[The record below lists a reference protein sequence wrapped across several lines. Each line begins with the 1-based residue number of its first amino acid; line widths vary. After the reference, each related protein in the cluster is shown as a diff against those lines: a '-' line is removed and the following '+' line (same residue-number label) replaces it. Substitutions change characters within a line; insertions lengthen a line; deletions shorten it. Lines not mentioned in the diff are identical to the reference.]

1 VEERIFMT
9 NLKGKLPSPKGL
21 IRKIFKN
28 GKVIGLLLAILISIF
43 SVFIIRTC
51 IDIKTENANVV
62 VQAKGISL
70 EKQVLDDHVKTIEAK
85 GYENVTYELN
95 KIVETAEKNNV
106 PRRNVNV
113 TSRGNIE
120 DGIKEAIVSRYDFYA
135 TYYKVQIDGND
146 YLFKNNSEC
155 EDFIHKINEYDSQE
169 YTIETTKKIIYQETK
184 EEDLSNII
192 NTKKEAYEAE
202 QARLRAEAEAKERAR
217 KAAEEKARREKEQ
230 STTTAQS
237 SSSGSY
243 SLSDYQAYAKDLVI
257 NTYGWSEY
265 DFECLV
271 KLWNRE
277 SGWNPNSHNSSS
289 GAHGIPQSLPASKMA
304 SEGADY
310 YTNGYTQIRWGLK
323 YIKGRY
329 GSPSAAWAHSQGKGW
344 Y

>member
-1 VEERIFMT
+1 MT

-95 KIVETAEKNNV
+95 KIVETVEKNNV

-113 TSRGNIE
+113 TSRGSIE
-120 DGIKEAIVSRYDFYA
+120 DRIKEAIVSRYDFYA

-217 KAAEEKARREKEQ
+217 KAAEEKAKREKEQ

-277 SGWNPNSHNSSS
+277 SGWNPNAHNKSS

-323 YIKGRY
+323 YISGRY
-329 GSPSAAWAHSQGKGW
+329 GSPSAAWAHSQSKGW

>member
-1 VEERIFMT
+1 MT

-51 IDIKTENANVV
+51 VDIKTENANVV
-62 VQAKGISL
+62 VQAKEISL

-95 KIVETAEKNNV
+95 KIVETIEKNNI
-106 PRRNVNV
+106 PRRNINI
-113 TSRGNIE
+113 TSQGDIK
-120 DGIKEAIVSRYDFYA
+120 DKIKEAIVSRYDFYA

-169 YTIETTKKIIYQETK
+169 YTIETTKKFIYQETK

-217 KAAEEKARREKEQ
+217 KAAEEKAKREKEQ

-329 GSPSAAWAHSQGKGW
+329 GSPSAAWAHSQSKGW

>member
-1 VEERIFMT
+1 MT

-70 EKQVLDDHVKTIEAK
+70 EKQVLDNHLKTAEAK
-85 GYENVTYELN
+85 GYENVMYELN
-95 KIVETAEKNNV
+95 KVIETIEKNNI
-106 PRRNVNV
+106 PIRSVNIK
-113 TSRGNIE
+113 SGGNIE
-120 DGIKEAIVSRYDFYA
+120 DKIKESIVSRYDFYA

-202 QARLRAEAEAKERAR
+202 QARLRAEAEAKEKAR
-217 KAAEEKARREKEQ
+217 KEAEEKAKLEKEQ

-271 KLWNRE
+271 KLWDKE
-277 SGWNPNSHNSSS
+277 SGWDPNSHNSSS
-289 GAHGIPQSLPASKMA
+289 GAHGIPQALPASKMA

-323 YIKGRY
+323 YIEGRY
-329 GSPSAAWAHSQGKGW
+329 GSPSAAWAHSQSKGW

>member
-1 VEERIFMT
+1 MT

-28 GKVIGLLLAILISIF
+28 GKVIGLLLTILISIF
-43 SVFIIRTC
+43 SVFIIRTY
-51 IDIKTENANVV
+51 IDVKTENANVV

-106 PRRNVNV
+106 PRRNVDV

-120 DGIKEAIVSRYDFYA
+120 DRIKEAIVSRYDFYA

-323 YIKGRY
+323 YIKGKY
-329 GSPSAAWAHSQGKGW
+329 GSPSAAWAHSQSKGW

>member
-1 VEERIFMT
+1 MT

-85 GYENVTYELN
+85 GYENITYELN
-95 KIVETAEKNNV
+95 KIVETVEKNNV

-120 DGIKEAIVSRYDFYA
+120 DRIKEAIVSRYDFYT

-169 YTIETTKKIIYQETK
+169 YTIETTKKNIYQETK

-329 GSPSAAWAHSQGKGW
+329 GSPSAAWAHSESKGW

>member
-1 VEERIFMT
+1 MT

-28 GKVIGLLLAILISIF
+28 GKVIGLLLTILISIF

-51 IDIKTENANVV
+51 IDVKTENANVV

-95 KIVETAEKNNV
+95 KIVETVEKNNV
-106 PRRNVNV
+106 PRRNVDV

-120 DGIKEAIVSRYDFYA
+120 GRIKEAIVSRYDFYA

-217 KAAEEKARREKEQ
+217 KAAEEKAKREKEQ

-329 GSPSAAWAHSQGKGW
+329 GSPSAAWAHSQSKGW

>member
-1 VEERIFMT
+1 MT

-95 KIVETAEKNNV
+95 KIVETVEKNNV

-120 DGIKEAIVSRYDFYA
+120 DRIKEAIVSRYDFYT

-169 YTIETTKKIIYQETK
+169 YTIETTKKNIYQETK
-184 EEDLSNII
+184 EEDLSNIT

-277 SGWNPNSHNSSS
+277 SG
-289 GAHGIPQSLPASKMA
+289 
-304 SEGADY
+304 
-310 YTNGYTQIRWGLK
+310 
-323 YIKGRY
+323 
-329 GSPSAAWAHSQGKGW
+329 
-344 Y
+344 

>member
-1 VEERIFMT
+1 MT

-28 GKVIGLLLAILISIF
+28 GKVIGLLLTILISIF
-43 SVFIIRTC
+43 SVFIIRTY
-51 IDIKTENANVV
+51 IDIKTENANVI

-85 GYENVTYELN
+85 GYENVVYELN
-95 KIVETAEKNNV
+95 KGIETIEKNNV
-106 PRRNVNV
+106 PRRNVYV

-120 DGIKEAIVSRYDFYA
+120 DRIKGTIVSRYDFYT

-192 NTKKEAYEAE
+192 NIKKEAYEAE
-202 QARLRAEAEAKERAR
+202 QARLRAEEEAKEKAR
-217 KAAEEKARREKEQ
+217 KEAEEKARLEKEQ

-271 KLWNRE
+271 KLWDKE
-277 SGWNPNSHNSSS
+277 SGWDPNSHNSSS

-329 GSPSAAWAHSQGKGW
+329 GSPSAAWAHSQSKGW

>member
-1 VEERIFMT
+1 MT

-70 EKQVLDDHVKTIEAK
+70 EKQVLDDHLKTAEAK
-85 GYENVTYELN
+85 GYENVMYELN
-95 KIVETAEKNNV
+95 KVIETIEKNNI
-106 PRRNVNV
+106 PIRSVNIK
-113 TSRGNIE
+113 SGGNIE
-120 DGIKEAIVSRYDFYA
+120 DKIKESIVSKYDFYA

-202 QARLRAEAEAKERAR
+202 QARLKAEAEAKERAI
-217 KAAEEKARREKEQ
+217 KEAEEKAKREKEQ

-271 KLWNRE
+271 ELWNKE
-277 SGWNPNSHNSSS
+277 SGWDPNTHNKSS

-304 SEGADY
+304 SEGEDY

-323 YIKGRY
+323 YIEGRY
-329 GSPSAAWAHSQGKGW
+329 GSPSAAWAHSQSKGW

>member
-1 VEERIFMT
+1 MT

-28 GKVIGLLLAILISIF
+28 GKVIGLLLTILISIF

-95 KIVETAEKNNV
+95 KIVETAEKNNI
-106 PRRNVNV
+106 PRRNVDV

-120 DGIKEAIVSRYDFYA
+120 DRIKEAIVSRYDVYA

-329 GSPSAAWAHSQGKGW
+329 GSPSAAWAHSQSKGW

>member
-1 VEERIFMT
+1 MT

-28 GKVIGLLLAILISIF
+28 EKVIGLLLAILISIF

-62 VQAKGISL
+62 VQAKEISL
-70 EKQVLDDHVKTIEAK
+70 EKQVLDDHLKTAEAK
-85 GYENVTYELN
+85 GYENVMYELN
-95 KIVETAEKNNV
+95 KVIETIEKNNI
-106 PRRNVNV
+106 PIRSVNIK
-113 TSRGNIE
+113 SGGNIE
-120 DGIKEAIVSRYDFYA
+120 DKIKESIVSRYDFYA

-192 NTKKEAYEAE
+192 NIKKEAYEAE
-202 QARLRAEAEAKERAR
+202 QARLRAEAEAKAR
-217 KAAEEKARREKEQ
+217 KEAEEKAKLEKEQ

-237 SSSGSY
+237 SSSESY

-271 KLWNRE
+271 KLWDKE
-277 SGWNPNSHNSSS
+277 SGWDPNSHNSSS
-289 GAHGIPQSLPASKMA
+289 GAHGIPQALPASKMA

-323 YIKGRY
+323 YIEGRY
-329 GSPSAAWAHSQGKGW
+329 GSPSAAWAHSQSKGW

>member
-1 VEERIFMT
+1 MT

-95 KIVETAEKNNV
+95 KIVETVEKNNV

-120 DGIKEAIVSRYDFYA
+120 DRIKEAIVSRYDFYA

-184 EEDLSNII
+184 EENLSNII

-217 KAAEEKARREKEQ
+217 KAAEEKAKREKEQ

-277 SGWNPNSHNSSS
+277 SGWNPNAHNKSS

-323 YIKGRY
+323 YISGRY
-329 GSPSAAWAHSQGKGW
+329 GSPSAAWAHSQSKGW

>member
-1 VEERIFMT
+1 MT

-21 IRKIFKN
+21 IRKVLKN
-28 GKVIGLLLAILISIF
+28 GKVIGLFLTILVSLF
-43 SVFIIRTC
+43 SVFIIKTC
-51 IDIKTENANVV
+51 IDIKTENTNAI

-70 EKQVLDDHVKTIEAK
+70 EKEILDDHVKAIEAK
-85 GYENVTYELN
+85 GYENVEYELN
-95 KIVETAEKNNV
+95 KIVEVVNRNKVYGE
-106 PRRNVNV
+106 PRMV
-113 TSRGNIE
+113 TNRDDLNLE
-120 DGIKEAIVSRYDFYA
+120 ERLKKEVISHYDFYA
-135 TYYKVQIDGND
+135 TYYKVQIDGTD

-155 EDFIHKINEYDSQE
+155 EDFIQKIKEYDNQE
-169 YTIETTKKIIYQETK
+169 YTIETTRKIIYQETK
-184 EEDLSNII
+184 EEDLFNVI

-202 QARLRAEAEAKERAR
+202 QARIRAEQEAKR
-217 KAAEEKARREKEQ
+217 KAEEEARRKKEQ
-230 STTTAQS
+230 STTTASS

-243 SLSDYQAYAKDLVI
+243 STSDYQSYARDLVL
-257 NTYGWSEY
+257 NSYGWSEY

-277 SGWNPNSHNSSS
+277 SGWNPNAHNRSS

-329 GSPSAAWAHSQGKGW
+329 GSPSAAWAHSQNKGW

>member
-1 VEERIFMT
+1 MT

-70 EKQVLDDHVKTIEAK
+70 EKQVLDDHLKTAEAK
-85 GYENVTYELN
+85 GYENVMYELN
-95 KIVETAEKNNV
+95 KVIETIEKNNI
-106 PRRNVNV
+106 PIRSVNIK
-113 TSRGNIE
+113 SGGNIE
-120 DGIKEAIVSRYDFYA
+120 DKIKESIVSRYDFYA

-202 QARLRAEAEAKERAR
+202 QARLRAEAEAKEKAR
-217 KAAEEKARREKEQ
+217 KEAEEKAKLEKEQ

-271 KLWNRE
+271 KLWDKE
-277 SGWNPNSHNSSS
+277 SGWDPNSHNSSS
-289 GAHGIPQSLPASKMA
+289 GAHGIPQALPASKMA

-323 YIKGRY
+323 YIEGRY
-329 GSPSAAWAHSQGKGW
+329 GSPSAAWAHSQSKGW

>member
-1 VEERIFMT
+1 MT

-62 VQAKGISL
+62 VQAKEISL

-95 KIVETAEKNNV
+95 KIVETVEKNNV
-106 PRRNVNV
+106 PRRNADV
-113 TSRGNIE
+113 TSRGNME
-120 DGIKEAIVSRYDFYA
+120 DRIKEAIVSRYDFYT

-329 GSPSAAWAHSQGKGW
+329 GSPSAAWAHSQSKGW

>member
-1 VEERIFMT
+1 MT

-28 GKVIGLLLAILISIF
+28 GKVIGLLLTILISIF

-51 IDIKTENANVV
+51 IDVKTENANVV

-70 EKQVLDDHVKTIEAK
+70 EKQVLDDHVKTSEAK

-95 KIVETAEKNNV
+95 KIVETVEKNNV
-106 PRRNVNV
+106 PRRNADV
-113 TSRGNIE
+113 TSRGNME
-120 DGIKEAIVSRYDFYA
+120 DRIKEAIVSRYDFYA
-135 TYYKVQIDGND
+135 TYYRVQIDGND

-155 EDFIHKINEYDSQE
+155 EDFIAKIKEYDNQE
-169 YTIETTKKIIYQETK
+169 YSIETTKKMINQETK
-184 EEDLSNII
+184 EEDLSAVI
-192 NTKKEAYEAE
+192 NVKKEAYEAE
-202 QARLRAEAEAKERAR
+202 QARLRAEAEAKKKR
-217 KAAEEKARREKEQ
+217 EEEARRQREREQ
-230 STTTAQS
+230 STTTA
-237 SSSGSY
+237 SSSG
-243 SLSDYQAYAKDLVI
+243 SLSDYQAYAKNLVI

-277 SGWNPNSHNSSS
+277 SGWNPNAHNKSS

-323 YIKGRY
+323 YIQGRY
-329 GSPSAAWAHSQGKGW
+329 GSPSAAWAHSQSKGW

>member
-120 DGIKEAIVSRYDFYA
+120 DRIKEAIVSRYDFYA

-202 QARLRAEAEAKERAR
+202 QARLRAKAEAKERAR

-329 GSPSAAWAHSQGKGW
+329 GSPSAAWAHSQSKGW

>member
-1 VEERIFMT
+1 MT

-21 IRKIFKN
+21 IRKVLKN
-28 GKVIGLLLAILISIF
+28 GKVIGLLLTILISLF
-43 SVFIIRTC
+43 SVFIIKTC
-51 IDIKTENANVV
+51 IDIKTENANAI

-70 EKQVLDDHVKTIEAK
+70 EKEILDDHVKTIEAK

-95 KIVETAEKNNV
+95 KIVETMEKNNI
-106 PRRNVNV
+106 PRRNINI
-113 TSRGNIE
+113 TSQGDIK
-120 DGIKEAIVSRYDFYA
+120 DKIKEAIVSRYDFYA
-135 TYYKVQIDGND
+135 TYYKVQIDGAD

-155 EDFIHKINEYDSQE
+155 EGFIQKIKEYDNQE
-169 YTIETTKKIIYQETK
+169 YTIETTRKIINNETK

-217 KAAEEKARREKEQ
+217 KAAEEKAKREKEQ

-323 YIKGRY
+323 YIKGKY
-329 GSPSAAWAHSQGKGW
+329 GSPSAAWAHSQSKGW

>member
-1 VEERIFMT
+1 MT

-28 GKVIGLLLAILISIF
+28 GKVIGLLLTILISIF

-51 IDIKTENANVV
+51 IDVKTENANVV

-70 EKQVLDDHVKTIEAK
+70 EKQVLDDHVKTIEVK

-113 TSRGNIE
+113 TSRGDIG
-120 DGIKEAIVSRYDFYA
+120 DRIKEAIVSRYDFYA

-243 SLSDYQAYAKDLVI
+243 GLSDYQAYAKDLVI

-329 GSPSAAWAHSQGKGW
+329 GSPSAAWAHSQSKGW

>member
-1 VEERIFMT
+1 MT
-9 NLKGKLPSPKGL
+9 NLKGKLPSLKGL

-51 IDIKTENANVV
+51 IDIKTENANVI

-95 KIVETAEKNNV
+95 KIVETVEKNNV

-120 DGIKEAIVSRYDFYA
+120 DRIKEAIVSRYDFYA

-184 EEDLSNII
+184 EEDLFNII

-329 GSPSAAWAHSQGKGW
+329 GSPSAAWAHSQSKGW

>member
-1 VEERIFMT
+1 MT

-28 GKVIGLLLAILISIF
+28 GKVIGLLLTILISIF

-51 IDIKTENANVV
+51 IDVKTENANVV

-106 PRRNVNV
+106 PRRNVDV

-120 DGIKEAIVSRYDFYA
+120 DRIKEAIVSRYDFYA

-243 SLSDYQAYAKDLVI
+243 GLSDYQAYAKDLVI

-329 GSPSAAWAHSQGKGW
+329 GSPSAAWAHSQSKGW

>member
-1 VEERIFMT
+1 MT
-9 NLKGKLPSPKGL
+9 NLKGKLPSPKGS

-28 GKVIGLLLAILISIF
+28 GKVIGLLLTILISIF

-51 IDIKTENANVV
+51 IDVKTENANVV

-95 KIVETAEKNNV
+95 KIVETVEKNNV
-106 PRRNVNV
+106 PRRNADV
-113 TSRGNIE
+113 TSRGNME
-120 DGIKEAIVSRYDFYA
+120 DRIKEAIVSRYDFYT

-257 NTYGWSEY
+257 NTYEWSEY

-329 GSPSAAWAHSQGKGW
+329 GSPSAAWAHSQSKGW

>member
-1 VEERIFMT
+1 MT

-28 GKVIGLLLAILISIF
+28 GKVIGLLLTILISIF

-51 IDIKTENANVV
+51 IDVKTENANVV

-106 PRRNVNV
+106 PRRNVDV

-120 DGIKEAIVSRYDFYA
+120 GRIKEAIVSRYDFYA

-323 YIKGRY
+323 YRLILKAKAGISIIAKE
-329 GSPSAAWAHSQGKGW
+329 G
-344 Y
+344 

>member
-1 VEERIFMT
+1 MT

-28 GKVIGLLLAILISIF
+28 GKVIGLLLTILISIF

-51 IDIKTENANVV
+51 IDVKTENANVV
-62 VQAKGISL
+62 VQAKEISL

-106 PRRNVNV
+106 PRRNVDV

-120 DGIKEAIVSRYDFYA
+120 DRIKEAIVSRYDFYA

-329 GSPSAAWAHSQGKGW
+329 GSPSAAWAHSQSKGW